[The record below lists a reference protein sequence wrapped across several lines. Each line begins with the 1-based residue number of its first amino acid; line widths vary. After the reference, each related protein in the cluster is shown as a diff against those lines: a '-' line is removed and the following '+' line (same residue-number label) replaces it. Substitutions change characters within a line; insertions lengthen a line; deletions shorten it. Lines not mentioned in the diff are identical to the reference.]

1 MWTWSGSCYAG
12 EVTTEPKK
20 WKNSSQLDKWNMKE
34 KYMCKDR
41 DEKEYI
47 LKHFLPS
54 VFGRKTHDH

>member
-1 MWTWSGSCYAG
+1 MLG
-12 EVTTEPKK
+12 EVTTEPKLEMEELK
-20 WKNSSQLDKWNMKE
+20 SVRQMEQKE

-54 VFGRKTHDH
+54 VFWEEKLMTTNM